1 MAESNRERGRKKKGK
16 RNKKN
21 KTMGN
26 VNIYE
31 KIICELFIL
40 FTF

>member
-1 MAESNRERGRKKKGK
+1 MTESNRERGRKKKGK
-16 RNKKN
+16 RNKEN
-21 KTMGN
+21 ETMGN

-31 KIICELFIL
+31 KSYVNFFIL